1 MKNRKKKYVG
11 TRLKI
16 NILYTVL
23 DREPILWIFFDSLIE
38 LPVLSVVSVFI
49 LFFKNPKTTNTLLNL
64 HVNLYSIVCGLLSL
78 FLPIA
83 IIFLETSEICFL
95 IREFN
100 FHKIENIFPH
110 YENISSLF
118 KPNKCGRI

>member
-1 MKNRKKKYVG
+1 MKNRKKKYVR

-49 LFFKNPKTTNTLLNL
+49 LFFKNPKTTNTLSNL
-64 HVNLYSIVCGLLSL
+64 HMKLHSIACGLLSL

-83 IIFLETSEICFL
+83 IIFLETSEIFFL
-95 IREFN
+95 MREFH
-100 FHKIENIFPH
+100 FHKIENIFPY
-110 YENISSLF
+110 YENISSLL